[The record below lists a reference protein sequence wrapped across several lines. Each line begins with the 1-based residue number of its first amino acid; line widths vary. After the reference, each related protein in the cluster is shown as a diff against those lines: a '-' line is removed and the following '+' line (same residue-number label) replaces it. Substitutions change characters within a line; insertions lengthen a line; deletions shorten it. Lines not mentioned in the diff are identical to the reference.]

1 MHRPANPSPGFTLV
15 ELMVALVVL
24 AILVALA
31 VPSFTDFFE
40 RGRVRNAAEDLV
52 SLVSNARAE
61 AVKHDLDVSIAMK
74 GSGTNWCAGGNG
86 AVAPTGGV
94 PAATADTCNC
104 TDTAQCLIDGNRYA
118 VEPGAH
124 PDITIGALPADM
136 VFDSNMGVLVPLGD
150 RQITLTSRSGKY
162 DVRVQINALGQAMA
176 CTPPGKPTMSSLPS
190 CS

>member
-15 ELMVALVVL
+15 ELMVAVVVL

-61 AVKHDLDVSIAMK
+61 AVKHDLDVRVDMQ

-86 AVAPTGGV
+86 AAVPTGGV
-94 PAATADTCNC
+94 PADLAAPCDC
-104 TDTAQCLIDGNRYA
+104 TDSAQCLIDGARYA

-124 PDITIGALPADM
+124 PDIGVGALPDAIT
-136 VFDSNMGVLVPLGD
+136 FDHTMGIVTNPVGP
-150 RQITLTSRSGKY
+150 REVTLTSSSGKY
-162 DVRVQINALGQAMA
+162 DVRVEVTALGQARA

-190 CS
+190 C